1 MHAQEPEHQHG
12 APPVADPVAR
22 TKAPSEAPA
31 PSALVALQRRIG
43 NTAVAGMMSGQP
55 EHPVQRSTAHDVLG
69 SAGRPLDA
77 PVRDEMEARLG
88 ADFSDVRVHTDT
100 AAQRSAAEM
109 GARAYTSG
117 NHVVVGSGGGDR
129 HTLAHELVHVIQQ
142 RSGPVSTTAR
152 DDGVAVSDP
161 GDSFERAAE
170 AEAHRVMSRP
180 VPDAQGHAHTHESH
194 AGHAHPAVQRAP
206 VVQRMTMNDFT
217 QLLAQHDVA
226 NDPDFVTFFEI
237 RLARTNPV
245 AVVNDPAPGSANR
258 LQRLLQSPEVNPA
271 LVGEWAREYRRGAE
285 GVRTQPTTLSDPNI
299 TGLEVELSGSFLD
312 VLDGTVE
319 NKESIAHTAATTPD
333 LDMPMLKLVVE
344 GMDRTS
350 GIPTIEL
357 VYGPLPTAR
366 YADDDL
372 LDSRE
377 KLKQAFGGGGNV
389 GLTVSEIIEQ
399 YNKSLKKPENGDE
412 NPFELVPTP
421 SSDPEQT
428 APATRLAKR
437 TKTTPNTNVQSNV
450 STPYVKVGGPRPPA
464 APGPGQGGIAAGR
477 GAAAGRARGRGGAP
491 AGRGAAAG
499 RGRGGAQ
506 APAPLRP
513 GDFTDFFKPSARER
527 DAYTL
532 ARAEAVKLQNAV
544 NDNWRTRHNNAGNLT
559 AGPNVRALFTQQLH
573 QEAKYRFHS
582 FDREV
587 VADGD
592 KHHFDV
598 LIKASV
604 QDVVMTVLN
613 DDEARLLLA
622 WLVDWRA
629 TPLAEAAMR
638 VFEALGGL
646 PGAGFS
652 AAKLHGHLTE
662 VLVTRLLAGRQ
673 LLETASDDTRTSRVF
688 GENREVGTVA
698 HIHPRPSSRV
708 KVTVHGQHY
717 YIVVE
722 ERDHSHPVNSDAESD
737 PRRTTT
743 TVRSLQSL

>member
-1 MHAQEPEHQHG
+1 MHAQEPEHKHG
-12 APPVADPVAR
+12 GQPVAEPVAR
-22 TKAPSEAPA
+22 TKAPSEALA
-31 PSALVALQRRIG
+31 PSALVALQRTIG
-43 NTAVAGMMSGQP
+43 NTAVARMMRGQP
-55 EHPVQRSTAHDVLG
+55 EHPVQRSTVHDVLS

-109 GARAYTSG
+109 GAHAYTSG

-142 RSGPVSTTAR
+142 RSGPVSTTTR
-152 DDGVAVSDP
+152 EDGVAVSDP
-161 GDSFERAAE
+161 GDSYERAAE

-180 VPDAQGHAHTHESH
+180 APDAHGHAHGHESH

-206 VVQRMTMNDFT
+206 VVQRMTMNDFN

-237 RLARTNPV
+237 RLARQNPV
-245 AVVNDPAPGSANR
+245 AVVNDPTPGSANR
-258 LQRLLQSPEVNPA
+258 LRQLLQSREVNPA
-271 LVGEWAREYRRGAE
+271 LVAAWADEYGQGAA

-299 TGLEVELSGSFLD
+299 TGLEIELSGSYLD
-312 VLDGTVE
+312 VLSGTVE
-319 NKESIAHTAATTPD
+319 NKESIAHTPAKTPD
-333 LDMPMLKLVVE
+333 LDQPVLKLVVE
-344 GMDRTS
+344 GMDRMGGT
-350 GIPTIEL
+350 PTIEL

-366 YADDDL
+366 YADEDL

-377 KLKQAFGGGGNV
+377 KLKQAFGGGGNA
-389 GLTVSEIIEQ
+389 GLTVSEIIKQ
-399 YNKSLKKPENGDE
+399 YNKSLKKPENGNE
-412 NPFELVPTP
+412 NPFKLDPTP

-428 APATRLAKR
+428 APATRLAKQ
-437 TKTTPNTNVQSNV
+437 TKTTTNTNAQSNV

-464 APGPGQGGIAAGR
+464 APGAGQGGGAAGR
-477 GAAAGRARGRGGAP
+477 GAAAGRARGGAP
-491 AGRGAAAG
+491 AGRGAAG

-513 GDFTDFFKPSARER
+513 GDFTNFFKPSATERE
-527 DAYTL
+527 AYTL
-532 ARAEAVKLQNAV
+532 ARAEAVKLQRAV
-544 NDNWRTRHNNAGNLT
+544 NENWSSKHNNAGNLT
-559 AGPNVRALFTQQLH
+559 AGANVRALFTQQLH
-573 QEAKYRFHS
+573 QEAKYRFHG

-587 VADGD
+587 VAEGD

-598 LIKASV
+598 LLKASI

-622 WLVDWRA
+622 WLVDSAA
-629 TPLAEAAMR
+629 TPLAEAAMKVYR
-638 VFEALGGL
+638 ELGGL
-646 PGAGFS
+646 PGPGFS
-652 AAKLHGHLTE
+652 AAKLRGYLTE

-673 LLETASDDTRTSRVF
+673 LLETASDATRTSRVF
-688 GENREVGTVA
+688 GENREVATVA

-722 ERDHSHPVNSDAESD
+722 ERDHAHSVNSDAESD
-737 PRRTTT
+737 PGRMTT